1 MFMFLELD
9 LIPEKSRIWNFV
21 SLMLKL
27 RGLVSSCGILF
38 GANFFFEQ
46 NIFYRV
52 LTIFVIPVYK
62 V

>member
-1 MFMFLELD
+1 
-9 LIPEKSRIWNFV
+9 V